1 MTTLVRML
9 TNATWSPD
17 GHSIVHYGRG
27 ELVRSDEPRAHNG
40 FVSVA
45 LQAGWAE
52 RVHADEASPTIP
64 RSSSITARSAPSKK
78 ARSFVERTK

>member
-17 GHSIVHYGRG
+17 GHSVVHYGRG

-40 FVSVA
+40 FVNVA
-45 LQAGWAE
+45 LEAGWAE
-52 RVHADEASPTIP
+52 RVHADEASPITS
-64 RSSSITARSAPSKK
+64 RSSSVTARSAPAKK
-78 ARSFVERTK
+78 AKAFVERTK